1 MLSYQFVTG
10 VKKHFRGA
18 VCSRN
23 LGVLAPVL
31 QKATDPIQQLFVDK
45 LKEYSQKSS
54 GGTKLV
60 EASPAIEKEL
70 RSELEKAGRQY
81 GSAPGVDMT
90 KFPTFKFS
98 EPTIDPIN
106 LEKS

>member
-1 MLSYQFVTG
+1 MFYNSLTSRDRLKLKDAVLPIPNGSQETLSKRRF
-10 VKKHFRGA
+10 
-18 VCSRN
+18 
-23 LGVLAPVL
+23 
-31 QKATDPIQQLFVDK
+31 DPIQQLFVDK
-45 LKEYSQKSS
+45 LREYKQKSS

-60 EASPAIEKEL
+60 EASPVIEKEL
-70 RSELEKAGRQY
+70 KSELEKAAKQY
-81 GSAPGVDMT
+81 GSGPGVDMT